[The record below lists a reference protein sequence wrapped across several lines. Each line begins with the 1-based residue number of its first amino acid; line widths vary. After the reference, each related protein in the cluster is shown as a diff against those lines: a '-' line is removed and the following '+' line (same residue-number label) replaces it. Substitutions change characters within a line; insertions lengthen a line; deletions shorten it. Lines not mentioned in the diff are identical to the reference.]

1 MIFPTTFFFLT
12 LSLFAGAKPLPADV
26 AVRDTTATD
35 LAVRDTVPNTSVVPL
50 TLFEVFQVLQEA
62 VVALTPGLESIAA
75 SMGPEGQA
83 GAVAP
88 LIESLVEDLNTAT
101 ASLASLT
108 PGDMGAA
115 DADLA
120 KLVENVLDDVNIA
133 LNKLIPQ
140 LGLDGVLAP
149 VDGALSGLLT
159 GLNGIV
165 PGVLALVG
173 AVLIPVGGL
182 VGSLLANLGLAG
194 L

>member
-1 MIFPTTFFFLT
+1 MMFPTAFFLT
-12 LSLFAGAKPLPADV
+12 LSLFAGANPLPADV
-26 AVRDTTATD
+26 GVRDMTTSD
-35 LAVRDTVPNTSVVPL
+35 LAMRDTVPNTSVLPL
-50 TLFEVFQVLQEA
+50 TIFVVFKVLEEA

-101 ASLASLT
+101 ASLASLG

-115 DADLA
+115 DVDLA
-120 KLVENVLDDVNIA
+120 KLIQNVLDDVNTA
-133 LNKLIPQ
+133 LNTLIPQ

-182 VGSLLANLGLAG
+182 VGSLLAALGLAG

>member
-1 MIFPTTFFFLT
+1 MIFPTAFFCLS
-12 LSLFAGAKPLPADV
+12 LSLFAGAKPLPAD
-26 AVRDTTATD
+26 
-35 LAVRDTVPNTSVVPL
+35 LAVRDTVPNASVVPL
-50 TLFEVFQVLQEA
+50 TIFEVFQVLQEA
-62 VVALTPGLESIAA
+62 VVALTPGLESIAS

-101 ASLASLT
+101 ESLASLT

-120 KLVENVLDDVNIA
+120 KLIQNVLDDVNTA

-173 AVLIPVGGL
+173 AILIPVGGL
-182 VGSLLANLGLAG
+182 VGSLLASFIKLNDIVLPAVII
-194 L
+194 

>member
-50 TLFEVFQVLQEA
+50 TIFEVFQVLQEA
-62 VVALTPGLESIAA
+62 VVAHPRARIAT

-88 LIESLVEDLNTAT
+88 LIQSLVQDLNTAT
-101 ASLASLT
+101 ESLASLS
-108 PGDMGAA
+108 PGDMGA

-120 KLVENVLDDVNIA
+120 KLVENVLDDVNTA

-173 AVLIPVGGL
+173 AILIPVGGL
-182 VGSLLANLGLAG
+182 VGSLLAGLGLAG